1 MPTKQKKNRPERVVE
16 HIDHK
21 ALGTLLT
28 NAQFPPESFS
38 LAHQRLDSLV
48 AAVRTMESDIGVTPD
63 DELQYKRAQQPAEAF
78 RKSAKALNA
87 IAVELD
93 LIEAPRKR
101 HWNDPA
107 SEFYVPEVGSEQLQD
122 AFNNSL
128 VQIFEPSFLS
138 PFGINISEFY
148 NIEQY
153 DGVRPPLREPYGR
166 PCKSVPFD
174 EMSFRSALGRQAI
187 PTATAIMK
195 QLSVALSNAA
205 ESLKSE
211 EKRGG
216 AAPNP
221 IRDFVLI
228 NIVQLWYESFN
239 GKKAIYVDEAYREFF
254 DFTRGICKLLGVASY
269 CSEYHLKA
277 TVSYWKKRSGRKL
290 SRKKTKLSP
299 RTE

>member
-1 MPTKQKKNRPERVVE
+1 MPTKRKKNRPERVVE
-16 HIDHK
+16 GIDHK

-128 VQIFEPSFLS
+128 VQIFEP
-138 PFGINISEFY
+138 
-148 NIEQY
+148 
-153 DGVRPPLREPYGR
+153 RLR
-166 PCKSVPFD
+166 
-174 EMSFRSALGRQAI
+174 
-187 PTATAIMK
+187 T
-195 QLSVALSNAA
+195 
-205 ESLKSE
+205 
-211 EKRGG
+211 
-216 AAPNP
+216 
-221 IRDFVLI
+221 
-228 NIVQLWYESFN
+228 
-239 GKKAIYVDEAYREFF
+239 
-254 DFTRGICKLLGVASY
+254 
-269 CSEYHLKA
+269 H
-277 TVSYWKKRSGRKL
+277 
-290 SRKKTKLSP
+290 
-299 RTE
+299 